1 MDNVYADQ
9 QMIRMLLELDVSEI
23 IRFLLG
29 DVIELKSIINV
40 LHESILE

>member
-23 IRFLLG
+23 IRFLLR
-29 DVIELKSIINV
+29 DVNELESIINV
-40 LHESILE
+40 IHGSILE